1 MNEELKGIIQGMQDE
16 NKSLTDQNLEPRYT
30 ELDFENVISTYNKNQ
45 PVETSTEET
54 IATNVEKTKG
64 SQETDVTAG
73 PYQPVSGGTALSS
86 ETISSESLDK
96 TNTWVDANGNPIG
109 FEYPEVKITS
119 EENKDIKIY
128 DKKN

>member
-54 IATNVEKTKG
+54 TATNVEKTND
-64 SQETDVTAG
+64 SQSTDVTVEPTNTESTSDDG
-73 PYQPVSGGTALSS
+73 
-86 ETISSESLDK
+86 SLDS
-96 TNTWVDANGNPIG
+96 WEIQH
-109 FEYPEVKITS
+109 
-119 EENKDIKIY
+119 
-128 DKKN
+128 KKNRKKI